1 MEETRMSSTSSIN
14 LADLDLFEKGAPWDS
29 FAALRADSPIH
40 FNDEGDDGSGFYSV
54 VRYHDIVK
62 VLRDSDTFTS
72 ERFTNLE
79 EVDAEQ
85 EEARRSL
92 LETDGSRHRALRR
105 LLQGQFT
112 PAAVARYET
121 FLRGLT
127 ATTLDNAFAKKE
139 FDFVTEVSADFP
151 IQVLAKLLDVPDED
165 TDKLIDWGNRM
176 IGNTD
181 PEHADILIN
190 DPESEKYRLVPFRS
204 PAALEVFAYGDE
216 LARQRRGKDGDDL
229 VSVLVNSDLSDGI
242 PLTERDFHTNFLL
255 LVVAGNETTRHTI
268 SHTMNN
274 LINNPNQL
282 AYLQENPDMIPW
294 AVEEFLRF
302 ASPVYHFRRTTTRD
316 VELGGVMI
324 PQGKKV
330 VPWFAS
336 GNRDE
341 TVFDR
346 ANNMDVT
353 RNPNEHMT
361 FGRGGPHMC
370 LGNALARIELR
381 VMFEDLI
388 ARVDSVERTGDIDF
402 LRSNFVHGIKRM
414 PVKVNLR

>member
-1 MEETRMSSTSSIN
+1 MSSTSSIN

-204 PAALEVFAYGDE
+204 PAALELFEYGDE

-274 LINNPNQL
+274 LINNPDQL

-316 VELGGVMI
+316 VELGGVTI

-341 TVFDR
+341 SVFDR
-346 ANNMDVT
+346 ANTMDVT

-388 ARVDSVERTGDIDF
+388 SRVDSVERTGDIDF

>member
-1 MEETRMSSTSSIN
+1 MSSAKDIN
-14 LADLDLFEKGAPWDS
+14 LADLDLFEGGAPWEA
-29 FAALRADSPIH
+29 FKTLRNEEPVHWNEEEAP
-40 FNDEGDDGSGFYSV
+40 NSGFYSV
-54 VRYHDIVK
+54 MKYHDIVK
-62 VLRDSDTFTS
+62 VLRDSDTYTS

-112 PAAVARYET
+112 PAAVGRYET

-127 ATTLDNAFAKKE
+127 ATTLDNAFAQKE

-151 IQVLAKLLDVPDED
+151 INVLVKLLDVPEED
-165 TDKLIDWGNRM
+165 SGRLIDWGNRM
-176 IGNTD
+176 IGFDD
-181 PEHADILIN
+181 PEHADVLIS
-190 DPESEKYRLVPFRS
+190 DPESEKYRLVPFKS
-204 PAALEVFAYGDE
+204 PAALEVFEYGDA
-216 LARQRRGKDGDDL
+216 LARERRGKDGTDL
-229 VSVLVNSDLSDGI
+229 VSVLVNGDMSDGI

-268 SHTMNN
+268 SHTMRN
-274 LINNPNQL
+274 LIEYPDQL
-282 AYLQENPDMIPW
+282 ALLQENPELIPW

-302 ASPVYHFRRTTTRD
+302 ASPVYHFRRTVTKET
-316 VELGGVMI
+316 ELGGVKLKV
-324 PQGKKV
+324 GEKV
-330 VPWFAS
+330 VPFFAS

-341 TVFDR
+341 AVFDR
-346 ANNMDVT
+346 ADVMDVL

-370 LGNALARIELR
+370 LGNALARIEMR

-388 ARVDSVERTGDIDF
+388 GRIDKVELTSPIDY

-414 PVKVNLR
+414 PVKVTLR

>member
-1 MEETRMSSTSSIN
+1 VN
-14 LADLDLFEKGAPWDS
+14 LSNLDLFESGAPWPV
-29 FAALRADSPIH
+29 FAELRETDPLHWSDEESPNH
-40 FNDEGDDGSGFYSV
+40 GFWSV
-54 VRYHDIVK
+54 TQYHDIVR
-62 VLRDSDTFTS
+62 VLRDPETFTS

-92 LETDGSRHRALRR
+92 LETDGARHRALRR

-112 PAAVARYET
+112 PAAVAHYET

-127 ATTLDNAFAKKE
+127 ATTLDNAFALGE
-139 FDFVTEVSADFP
+139 FDFVREVASDFP
-151 IQVLAKLLDVPDED
+151 INVLAKLLDVPVKDN
-165 TDKLIDWGNRM
+165 KQLIDWGNRM
-176 IGNTD
+176 IGFDD
-181 PEHADILIN
+181 PEHADVLIN

-204 PAALEVFAYGDE
+204 PAALEVFAYGDA
-216 LARQRRGKDGDDL
+216 LAKERRGKNGTDL
-229 VSVLVNSDLSDGI
+229 ISVLVNSDMSDGI
-242 PLTERDFHTNFLL
+242 ALSERDFHTNFLL

-268 SHTMNN
+268 SHTMIN
-274 LINNPNQL
+274 LIKHPEQL
-282 AYLQENPDMIPW
+282 RKLQENPELIPW

-302 ASPVYHFRRTTTRD
+302 ASPVYHFRRTVTKD
-316 VELGGVMI
+316 VELH
-324 PQGKKV
+324 GKTIKSGEKIV
-330 VPWFAS
+330 TWFAS
-336 GNRDE
+336 GNRDSE
-341 TVFDR
+341 IFKD
-346 ANNMDVT
+346 ADKFDVT

-388 ARVDSVERTGDIDF
+388 SRIDSMELAGPVDY

-414 PVKVNLR
+414 PVRVKLR

>member
-1 MEETRMSSTSSIN
+1 MKSISLAN
-14 LADLDLFEKGAPWDS
+14 LDIFESGAPWS
-29 FAALRADSPIH
+29 LFADLRRESPIH
-40 FNDEGDDGSGFYSV
+40 WNEEEKPNSGFYSLT
-54 VRYHDIVK
+54 RYHDIVK

-92 LETDGSRHRALRR
+92 LETDGTRHRALRR

-112 PAAVARYET
+112 PQAVAKYET

-127 ATTLDNAFAKKE
+127 ATTLDNAFAKGE
-139 FDFVTEVSADFP
+139 FDFVEEVAADFP
-151 IQVLAKLLDVPDED
+151 IQVLAKLLDVPESD
-165 TDKLIDWGNRM
+165 TGQLIDWGNRM
-176 IGNTD
+176 IGFDD
-181 PEHADILIN
+181 PEHADVLIN

-216 LARQRRGKDGDDL
+216 LARQRKGKDGTDL
-229 VSVLVNSDLSDGI
+229 VSVLVNSPMSDGI
-242 PLTERDFHTNFLL
+242 ELSERDFHTNFLL

-268 SHTMNN
+268 THTMNN
-274 LINNPNQL
+274 LINNPDQL
-282 AYLQENPDMIPW
+282 ALLQDRPDLIPW
-294 AVEEFLRF
+294 AVEEFLRY
-302 ASPVYHFRRTTTRD
+302 ASPVYHFRRTATKD
-316 VELGGVMI
+316 VDFNGVLI
-324 PQGKKV
+324 KKGQKI

-336 GNRDE
+336 GNRDDS
-341 TVFDR
+341 VFE
-346 ANNMDVT
+346 NPNKFDVT
-353 RNPNEHMT
+353 RNPNEHMA

-381 VMFEDLI
+381 VMFEDLVN
-388 ARVDSVERTGDIDF
+388 RVDKVERIGEVDF

-414 PVKVNLR
+414 PVKVTLR

>member
-1 MEETRMSSTSSIN
+1 MKSVSLAN
-14 LADLDLFEKGAPWDS
+14 LDHFSNGAPWS
-29 FAALRADSPIH
+29 LFEELRRESPVH
-40 FNDEGDDGSGFYSV
+40 WDEEEAPNSGFYSIT
-54 VRYHDIVK
+54 RYHDIVK

-92 LETDGSRHRALRR
+92 LETDGTRHRALRR

-112 PAAVARYET
+112 PQAVSKYET

-127 ATTLDNAFAKKE
+127 ATTLDNAFAKGE
-139 FDFVTEVSADFP
+139 FDFVEEVAADFP
-151 IQVLAKLLDVPDED
+151 IQVLAKLLDVPESD
-165 TDKLIDWGNRM
+165 TGQLIDWGNRM
-176 IGNTD
+176 IGFDD
-181 PEHADILIN
+181 PEHADVLIN

-216 LARQRRGKDGDDL
+216 LARQRKGKDGVDL
-229 VSVLVNSDLSDGI
+229 VSVLVNSPMSDGI
-242 PLTERDFHTNFLL
+242 ALSERDFHTNFLL

-268 SHTMNN
+268 THTMNN
-274 LINNPNQL
+274 LINNPDQL
-282 AYLQENPDMIPW
+282 ALLQERPDLIPW
-294 AVEEFLRF
+294 AVEEFLRY
-302 ASPVYHFRRTTTRD
+302 ASPVYHFRRTATKD
-316 VELGGVMI
+316 VEFNGVQI
-324 PQGKKV
+324 KQGQKL

-336 GNRDE
+336 GNRDDS
-341 TVFDR
+341 VFE
-346 ANNMDVT
+346 NPNKFDVT
-353 RNPNEHMT
+353 RNPNEHMS

-388 ARVDSVERTGDIDF
+388 NRVDKVERTGDVDF

-414 PVKVNLR
+414 PVKVTLR

>member
-1 MEETRMSSTSSIN
+1 MSSVS
-14 LADLDLFEKGAPWDS
+14 LADLDLFANGAPWKVFED
-29 FAALRADSPIH
+29 LRNNSPIH
-40 FNDEGDDGSGFYSV
+40 WNEEEAPNSGFYSV
-54 VRYHDIVK
+54 TRYHDIVK
-62 VLRDSDTFTS
+62 VLRDPDTFTS

-105 LLQGQFT
+105 LLQGEFT
-112 PAAVARYET
+112 PQAVARYAT

-127 ATTLDNAFAKKE
+127 ATTLDNAFAKGS
-139 FDFVTEVSADFP
+139 FDFVEEVASDFP
-151 IQVLAKLLDVPDED
+151 INVLVRLLDVPQED
-165 TDKLIDWGNRM
+165 AGQLIEWGNRM
-176 IGNTD
+176 IGFDD
-181 PEHADILIN
+181 PEHADVLIN
-190 DPESEKYRLVPFRS
+190 DPESEKYRLVPFKS
-204 PAALEVFAYGDE
+204 
-216 LARQRRGKDGDDL
+216 LARERKGKDGTDL
-229 VSVLVNSDLSDGI
+229 ISRLVNTMPSDGV
-242 PLTERDFHTNFLL
+242 PLTDRDFHTNFLL

-274 LINNPNQL
+274 LIQNPDQL
-282 AYLQENPDMIPW
+282 RFLQENPDKIEW

-302 ASPVYHFRRTTTRD
+302 ASPVYHFRRTATKD
-316 VELGGVMI
+316 VELNGVQI
-324 PQGKKV
+324 KTGQKV

-341 TVFDR
+341 TVFENPNR
-346 ANNMDVT
+346 MDVT

-370 LGNALARIELR
+370 LGNALARIELKI
-381 VMFEDLI
+381 MFEDLI
-388 ARVDSVERTGDIDF
+388 QRVDSVELDGEIDY

>member
-1 MEETRMSSTSSIN
+1 MTSASSIN
-14 LADLDLFEKGAPWDS
+14 LADLDLFEKGAPWAA
-29 FAALRADSPIH
+29 FAELRKNSPIH
-40 FNDEGDDGSGFYSV
+40 WNEEEAPNHGFWSV
-54 VRYHDIVK
+54 TKYHDIVK
-62 VLRDSDTFTS
+62 VLRDPETFTS

-92 LETDGSRHRALRR
+92 LETDGNRHRALRR

-112 PAAVARYET
+112 PQAVAVYET

-127 ATTLDNAFAKKE
+127 ANTLDKAFAKGE
-139 FDFVTEVSADFP
+139 FDFVQEVAADFP
-151 IQVLAKLLDVPDED
+151 IQVLAKLLDVPESD
-165 TDKLIDWGNRM
+165 TGQLIEWGNRM
-176 IGNTD
+176 IGFDD
-181 PEHADILIN
+181 PEHADVLIN
-190 DPESEKYRLVPFRS
+190 DPESEKYRLVPFKS

-216 LARQRRGKDGDDL
+216 LAKQRRGKDGTDL
-229 VSVLVNSDLSDGI
+229 VSVLVNTPMSDGI

-268 SHTMNN
+268 THTMNN
-274 LINNPNQL
+274 LMNNPDQL

-294 AVEEFLRF
+294 AVEEFLRY
-302 ASPVYHFRRTTTRD
+302 ASPVYHFRRTATKD
-316 VELGGVMI
+316 VEIEGVKI
-324 PQGKKV
+324 KAGQKV

-341 TVFDR
+341 AIFDR
-346 ANNMDVT
+346 PTVMDVT

-388 ARVDSVERTGDIDF
+388 GRISGMERTGDIDF

-414 PVKVNLR
+414 PVKVHLK

>member
-1 MEETRMSSTSSIN
+1 MSSASSIN
-14 LADLDLFEKGAPWDS
+14 LADLDLFQNGAPWGA
-29 FAALRADSPIH
+29 FAELREQSPVH
-40 FNDEGDDGSGFYSV
+40 WNEEEAPNHGFWGV
-54 VRYHDIVK
+54 TKFHDIVS
-62 VLRDSDTFTS
+62 VLRDPETFTS

-79 EVDAEQ
+79 EVDADQ

-112 PAAVARYET
+112 PAAVAKYET
-121 FLRGLT
+121 YLRGLT
-127 ATTLDNAFAKKE
+127 ATTLDKAFAKGE
-139 FDFVTEVSADFP
+139 FDFVQEVSADFP
-151 IQVLAKLLDVPDED
+151 INVLVRLLDVPQED
-165 TDKLIDWGNRM
+165 AGRLIDWGNRM
-176 IGNTD
+176 VGFDD
-181 PEHADILIN
+181 PEHADLMMN

-204 PAALEVFAYGDE
+204 PAALEVYEYGDE
-216 LARQRRGKDGDDL
+216 LARQRRGKDGTDL
-229 VSVLVNSDLSDGI
+229 VSVLVNGEMSDGI

-268 SHTMNN
+268 THTMRN
-274 LINNPNQL
+274 LIQHPDQL
-282 AYLQENPDMIPW
+282 ALLQENPDMIPW
-294 AVEEFLRF
+294 AVEEFLRY
-302 ASPVYHFRRTTTRD
+302 ASPVYHFRRTATKDTEIRGQKIKAGD
-316 VELGGVMI
+316 
-324 PQGKKV
+324 KV

-336 GNRDE
+336 GNRD
-341 TVFDR
+341 TDIFQNPDVF
-346 ANNMDVT
+346 DVT

-388 ARVDSVERTGDIDF
+388 SRIDRVELTGEVDY

-414 PVKVNLR
+414 PVKVHLR

>member
-1 MEETRMSSTSSIN
+1 MTSASSIN
-14 LADLDLFEKGAPWDS
+14 LANLDLFQNGAPW
-29 FAALRADSPIH
+29 AAFEELRKNSPIH
-40 FNDEGDDGSGFYSV
+40 WNEEESPNSGFWSV
-54 VRYHDIVK
+54 ASYHDIVK
-62 VLRDSDTFTS
+62 VLRDPETFTS

-92 LETDGSRHRALRR
+92 LETDGNRHRALRR

-112 PAAVARYET
+112 PQAVGVYET

-127 ATTLDNAFAKKE
+127 AQTLDNAFAKGE
-139 FDFVTEVSADFP
+139 FDFVKEVAADFP
-151 IQVLAKLLDVPDED
+151 IQVLAKLLDVPETD
-165 TDKLIDWGNRM
+165 TDQLIEWGNRM
-176 IGNTD
+176 IGFDD
-181 PEHADILIN
+181 PEHADVLIN
-190 DPESEKYRLVPFRS
+190 DPESEKYRLVPFKS
-204 PAALEVFAYGDE
+204 PAALEVFAYGDD
-216 LARQRRGKDGDDL
+216 LARERKGKDGKDL
-229 VSVLVNSDLSDGI
+229 VSVLVNSPMTDGI

-268 SHTMNN
+268 THTMNN
-274 LINNPNQL
+274 LMNNPDQL

-302 ASPVYHFRRTTTRD
+302 ASPVYHFRRTATKD
-316 VELGGVMI
+316 VEMNGVKI
-324 PQGKKV
+324 KAGQKI

-341 TVFDR
+341 AIFDLP
-346 ANNMDVT
+346 NKMDVT

-388 ARVDSVERTGDIDF
+388 GRISGMERTGDVDF

-414 PVKVNLR
+414 PVKVQLK